1 MSLDVNSEYTIYFA
15 GALFDH
21 KELIGNAILATYIDK
36 VSAGKYRCIL
46 PQDLEQSTG
55 RAVDIRNQDLR
66 HVMSCDLGIFNFDGT
81 ELDSGTVVEFL
92 YAKTLDIPSV
102 IIRSDFR
109 GSGDQSSEGDK
120 WNLMASFYPRTRKLE
135 FNAMEWYQSE
145 INTLSNHRDMFET
158 ADHLYRKIAKS
169 VITEL
174 DAVMEVPPL
183 LSTDQGQAFNIY
195 RWASLFPG
203 SGLEEI
209 RSDIDAI
216 ITAKKTKGLL
226 G

>member
-1 MSLDVNSEYTIYFA
+1 
-15 GALFDH
+15 
-21 KELIGNAILATYIDK
+21 
-36 VSAGKYRCIL
+36 
-46 PQDLEQSTG
+46 
-55 RAVDIRNQDLR
+55 
-66 HVMSCDLGIFNFDGT
+66 
-81 ELDSGTVVEFL
+81 
-92 YAKTLDIPSV
+92 
-102 IIRSDFR
+102 
-109 GSGDQSSEGDK
+109 DK

-183 LSTDQGQAFNIY
+183 LSTDRGQAFNIY